1 MSSCLTTYWELKHAK
16 TSQIPELKTWRR
28 GWMDGVLQQRRTFQH
43 VSLFPRAQVSQSE
56 LLHADQA
63 GAGACIVNAG
73 LWSNFLRWL
82 LLCHLHLPQL
92 VSIFSVQLKWTR
104 SWCGKK
110 MIYVQVS
117 PLTSQ
122 HQHSVTG
129 GFNYS
134 AAMIAACLRSR
145 QFHTI
150 CVLTSSS
157 ETIHE
162 IVTKAV

>member
-1 MSSCLTTYWELKHAK
+1 MSSCLRYYVLGAK
-16 TSQIPELKTWRR
+16 TRQNIPDPRTQNMMAWLE
-28 GWMDGVLQQRRTFQH
+28 GWSSPTKENISTRFFISAV
-43 VSLFPRAQVSQSE
+43 PSQSE
-56 LLHADQA
+56 LLHAHQA

-82 LLCHLHLPQL
+82 LLCHLPHL

-110 MIYVQVS
+110 TIYVQVS

>member
-1 MSSCLTTYWELKHAK
+1 MRDPRTQNMPAWWVAWWLWLDRRETVELRLLTVECWGPTKENIS
-16 TSQIPELKTWRR
+16 TRFFISP
-28 GWMDGVLQQRRTFQH
+28 V
-43 VSLFPRAQVSQSE
+43 PSQSE
-56 LLHADQA
+56 LLHADQ
-63 GAGACIVNAG
+63 AGACIVNAG
-73 LWSNFLRWL
+73 LWSNFLCWL
-82 LLCHLHLPQL
+82 LLCHRPQL

-117 PLTSQ
+117 PLTRQ